1 MTITYTGRH
10 EDFPP
15 KQREK
20 LEAKLRKIS
29 KMLDRRTDREAHV
42 IVSRERFLHKVEIT
56 INAYDHALVG
66 VGTDGDL
73 FTAMCAA
80 TEKLEKQVV
89 RMRSKWRDTHRH
101 IVAKEEKVETVT
113 APVPS
118 KARAGKGETGNT
130 GAGKRGNT
138 TRPARNARAAN
149 AARVFRVDHNDGKK
163 PMTLEEAM
171 LEMGDAQDY
180 LVYRD
185 AKTDKVSVLMRR
197 PDGHLDLIES

>member
-1 MTITYTGRH
+1 MIITYTGRH

-15 KQREK
+15 KQRDK

-29 KMLDRRTDREAHV
+29 RMLDRRGDREAHV
-42 IVSRERFLHKVEIT
+42 IVSKERFLHKVEIT
-56 INAYDHALVG
+56 INAHDHSLVG
-66 VGTDGDL
+66 VGSDADL
-73 FTAMCAA
+73 FTAMCTA
-80 TEKLEKQVV
+80 TGKLEKQVV
-89 RMRSKWRDTHRH
+89 KLRTKWRDTHRH
-101 IVAKEEKVETVT
+101 VVAREAMLEAVT
-113 APVPS
+113 APAPS
-118 KARAGKGETGNT
+118 KSQAGQRLKAARSTRTA
-130 GAGKRGNT
+130 
-138 TRPARNARAAN
+138 TRPAS

-171 LEMGDAQDY
+171 LEMGEAQDY

>member
-1 MTITYTGRH
+1 MIITYTGRH
-10 EDFPP
+10 DDFPP

-29 KMLDRRTDREAHV
+29 KMLDRRGDKEAHV
-42 IVSRERFLHKVEIT
+42 IVSQERFLHKVEIT
-56 INAYDHALVG
+56 INAHDHALVG
-66 VGTDGDL
+66 VGSDADL
-73 FTAMCAA
+73 FTAMCMA

-89 RMRSKWRDTHRH
+89 KMRTKWRDTHRH
-101 IVAKEEKVETVT
+101 VVAKEAQLETVT
-113 APVPS
+113 APAPS
-118 KARAGKGETGNT
+118 KSKV
-130 GAGKRGNT
+130 GKRVK
-138 TRPARNARAAN
+138 AEQSSRNATPSN
-149 AARVFRVDHNDGKK
+149 SGARVFRVDHNDGKK

-171 LEMGDAQDY
+171 LEMGEAQDY